1 MISALLIDDEAHCR
15 ETLSILLTRYC
26 PDVQIVG
33 QAASGAEGLRAI
45 TEHTPD
51 VVFLDVEMPM
61 MNGFE
66 VLETLPAVN
75 FEVIF
80 TTGYDEYAIRA
91 IRFSA
96 LDYLLKPIDKDDLR
110 RAVAKIKPN
119 IARQQPEQ
127 QMAQQLDI
135 LLQKLGQK
143 QPLLQKIALPTL
155 NGFELVPVES
165 IVRCEADNNY
175 ARVWIKNAKPLL
187 VSRTLKEMEELLAG
201 HSFLRVHQSHVV
213 NLNEIVRY
221 VRGEGG
227 YVVMSDGTSV
237 NVSRTRKDD
246 LLRQFGG

>member
-175 ARVWIKNAKPLL
+175 ARVWIKNVKPLL

>member
-26 PDVQIVG
+26 PDVQVVA
-33 QAASGAEGLRAI
+33 QAASGTEGLRAI
-45 TEHTPD
+45 AEHTPD

-66 VLETLPAVN
+66 LLESLPTIN

-110 RAVAKIKPN
+110 QAVAKIK
-119 IARQQPEQ
+119 RQPDQ

-143 QPLLQKIALPTL
+143 PPMLQKIALPTL
-155 NGFELVPVES
+155 NGFELVPVDS

-175 ARVWIKNAKPLL
+175 ARVWLKNTKPLL
-187 VSRTLKEMEELLAG
+187 VSRTLKEMEELLTS
-201 HSFLRVHQSHVV
+201 HSFLRVHQSNLV

-237 NVSRTRKDD
+237 NVSRSRKDD
-246 LLRQFGG
+246 LLRQFAG

>member
-1 MISALLIDDEAHCR
+1 MIQALLIDDEAHCR

-26 PDVQIVG
+26 PEVQIMA

-45 TEHTPD
+45 GQHAPD
-51 VVFLDVEMPM
+51 VVFLDVEMPV

-66 VLETLPAVN
+66 LLETLPTVN

-110 RAVAKIKPN
+110 RAVGKIRPVA
-119 IARQQPEQ
+119 ARQQPEQ

-143 QPLLQKIALPTL
+143 PPLLQKIALPTL

-175 ARVWIKNAKPLL
+175 ARVWLKTAKPLL
-187 VSRTLKEMEELLAG
+187 VSRTLKEMEELLTG
-201 HSFLRVHQSHVV
+201 HPFLRVHQSHVV

-227 YVVMSDGTSV
+227 YVVLSDGTTV
-237 NVSRTRKDD
+237 NVSRTRKED
-246 LLRQFGG
+246 LLRLIGH